1 VTSPTSWI
9 NASITWTEGSS
20 TTVGPGNVVVD
31 VVEVVVLVAA
41 MGPTVVVGADVV
53 DVVLDVDVVGA
64 TVVDVVLDV
73 DVVGATVV
81 DVVLDVDVVGAT
93 VVDVVLDVDVVGSAT
108 GSGPLDPHANP
119 MHAST
124 ATAVEVPSTRILRT
138 LTPPRHFKPP
148 QMRGWPLPQARNP
161 ELPRHTTP

>member
-20 TTVGPGNVVVD
+20 TTVGPGSVGSVDVVVD
-31 VVEVVVLVAA
+31 VV
-41 MGPTVVVGADVV
+41 GATVV

-124 ATAVEVPSTRILRT
+124 ATAVEVLSTRILRN
-138 LTPPRHFKPP
+138 LTPPRRFKPP
-148 QMRGWPLPQARNP
+148 QMRRRPLPQARNP